1 MKQLKSIKGVTLLEI
16 MLVLA
21 IAAMVIV
28 MSIRYYQS
36 ATLSQQVNQTM
47 SQIQA
52 IAAAADNLAI
62 GSGSYVAATQDAI
75 TAVVG
80 AANMK
85 SVTGADIT
93 VSGQGPTQYNVS
105 IPVNTAICTSV
116 SAKLAANKKITTVG
130 TCGVNVTYTYDNTQT
145 S

>member
-62 GSGSYVAATQDAI
+62 GSGSYVAATQAAI
-75 TAVVG
+75 TAQVG
-80 AANMK
+80 TANMN
-85 SVTGADIT
+85 SVTGQPIVISNQAASLYHVD
-93 VSGQGPTQYNVS
+93 
-105 IPVNTAICTSV
+105 IPVNAAICESV
-116 SAKLAANKKITTVG
+116 TAKLVANKKIVATPCG
-130 TCGVNVTYTYDNTQT
+130 THVIYDYDNTQT